1 MKNELENLSKQALLE
16 LLSSRD
22 SEINSLSQNNSQKDQ
37 KINSLAQEKD
47 ALSQENDSLLKER
60 EYLKAQIEMYK
71 RMQFGQKRERFEGN
85 PDQMALPFEV
95 SVEKA
100 AEQEAIIEEKITYQ
114 R

>member
-60 EYLKAQIEMYK
+60 EFSIATI
-71 RMQFGQKRERFEGN
+71 
-85 PDQMALPFEV
+85 P
-95 SVEKA
+95 
-100 AEQEAIIEEKITYQ
+100 KITLNRQYFISQ
-114 R
+114 FQYFFFRINKTNFGC